1 MESLGGNRSKKS
13 WPETSRVRRALHV
26 SNWVER
32 DSSYLVFIHSIWVP
46 RSIMSKHVLFACVN
60 LVCGLAFIGA
70 SVAQN
75 PPFSPPV
82 LPSRFEHIGTKEGL
96 SNSQI
101 EHILQDRQGFIWLA
115 TQNGLNRFDGHEFK
129 VYYHDP
135 HDPQSLADNLIT
147 SLAEDQ
153 EGYLWI
159 GYSGSGLDRFD
170 PVTEQFRHYQH
181 DPKDPKSLSHNVV
194 ENLYVDRQGRL
205 WVGTDYG
212 LNQFHPEAQSFTRY
226 QHDSE
231 EPYSLQANLI
241 LPLREDRRG
250 HLWIGTLGGLHE
262 FDPHQ
267 GRFLRTFR
275 HDPTN
280 PHSLSHNNVR
290 SLTIDHQGL
299 LWVGTKEGLNRL
311 DPQTG
316 MVTRYGHDTNNP
328 STLGGNFIQDVLED
342 RRGFLWVLS
351 NGGIDILDP
360 QAGTVVGRVIGAQES
375 GNFPLAYLHQVY
387 EDSTEMVWVVGGG
400 GILTF
405 DPQSLRFRSHAVV
418 LDADPDS
425 KSLGI
430 RSLYESEAGD
440 LWVGLD
446 RGLAKWHSSEPEE
459 RSARFELVHSHW
471 FEQDSV
477 VAMDSHDDRILWLA
491 TSLNG
496 LVGYDRK
503 TEEFVRLVHDPH
515 DPHSLGGNRLASL
528 LVDRQGRVW
537 TGVKG
542 KGLDRFDP
550 QTETFRHYLADPEKP
565 GSLSARFV
573 SALFEDSRGNI
584 WVGTWGGGLHRF
596 DPAQDGFHRYHHEPN
611 APHGLSHNTVWM
623 IHEDTQGLLWIA
635 TGGGLNVFDPRT
647 ESFRVYTTQDG
658 LASDVIMSVTEDD
671 RGELWI
677 GTNAGL
683 NRLNPQ
689 TNRIRVYDTHDIPGN
704 GEYVPGA
711 VLRRRNGE
719 LLFSQGGL
727 VAFDPEQVRDNPH
740 LPPVVFTDFHLFNEA
755 VPVGSR
761 EDSSLQA
768 GTPSLPKI
776 INQMEA
782 ITLRYDQ
789 NVFSIKFAAL
799 NYRAPAKNQYAYKME
814 GFDREWTYVDASR
827 RLATYT
833 NLDPGDYTFH
843 VKASNNDGIWNETGA
858 TLRLTV
864 TPPWWE
870 TGWAYTLYLIS
881 FLASLYGFVQ
891 WRTHAAEQEQRRL
904 AVQVKERTAELAR
917 SNRELEGAKAAAE
930 SANQAKTRF
939 LANMSHEL
947 RTPLNSIL
955 GFAQLLQRESD
966 LSETGRINLQT
977 INHSGK
983 HLLSVINDILQI
995 SAIEA
1000 GKVRSQ
1006 AEPCDVVKLLQE
1018 LENLFRLNVEAKGLT
1033 WELKIKGEIPSYIHT
1048 DAGKLRQILINLV
1061 GNAVKFTDRGMIR
1074 VQMEAER
1081 QTSNTQNRS
1090 EMWHLR
1096 WTVSDTGTG
1105 IAEEELE
1112 KVFQEFEQTRTGQR
1126 LGQGTG
1132 LGMPI
1137 TKTYVEL
1144 LGGTID
1150 IDSKVGEGT
1159 TVSFFLEVPEVT
1171 PTAEAIPQ
1179 PKPRVIGLAKGQE
1192 TKRILIADDVPENR
1206 EVLRQMLEPIGFQT
1220 RCAANGIEVLD
1231 IFHEWKPDVILIDRQ
1246 MPDMDGMEATR
1257 RIRENQSGVDI
1268 PIISVSASVLDQER
1282 EGMLAV
1288 GATGFLAKPVQEDA
1302 LFQVIG
1308 TYANVQYMYDPGGRK
1323 PTKPLSREGV
1333 QALPRRVRDRL
1344 QRSLGLG
1351 DLKEFEAQLEEVREQ
1366 HPFLVAGLRN
1376 LVKEYQLDRLQEL
1389 FERTAEGRP
1398 VE

>member
-1 MESLGGNRSKKS
+1 MINKVFLFLFSLINAMFGISTYAAQAA
-13 WPETSRVRRALHV
+13 PPLPQALL
-26 SNWVER
+26 NQFK
-32 DSSYLVFIHSIWVP
+32 Y
-46 RSIMSKHVLFACVN
+46 
-60 LVCGLAFIGA
+60 IGI
-70 SVAQN
+70 
-75 PPFSPPV
+75 
-82 LPSRFEHIGTKEGL
+82 EDGL

-170 PVTEQFRHYQH
+170 PVTEQFRHYRH
-181 DPKDPKSLSHNVV
+181 DPNDPTSLSHDVV

-231 EPYSLQANLI
+231 EPHSLQANLI

-267 GRFLRTFR
+267 GTFLRTFR

-280 PHSLSHNNVR
+280 PHSLSHNHVR
-290 SLTIDHQGL
+290 ALTIDHQGL

-316 MVTRYGHDTNNP
+316 TVTRYGHDTNNP

-387 EDSTEMVWVVGGG
+387 EDSTKMVWVVGGG

-418 LDADPDS
+418 LDAEPNS
-425 KSLGI
+425 RRSTIQSLF
-430 RSLYESEAGD
+430 ESDQGD

-459 RSARFELVHSHW
+459 RPARFELVHSHW
-471 FEQDSV
+471 FEQDRV
-477 VAMDSHDDRILWLA
+477 VAMDSHADRTLWLA

-515 DPHSLGGNRLASL
+515 DPHSLGGNRLTAL

-573 SALFEDSRGNI
+573 SALFEDSRGTI

-596 DPAQDGFHRYHHEPN
+596 DPAQDGFRRYHHEPN

-623 IHEDTQGLLWIA
+623 IHEDTQGLLWLA

-768 GTPSLPKI
+768 VTPSLPKI

-789 NVFSIKFAAL
+789 DVFSIKFAAL

-843 VKASNNDGIWNETGA
+843 VKASNNDGLWNETGA
-858 TLRLTV
+858 RLHLTV
-864 TPPWWE
+864 IPPWWE

-891 WRTHAAEQEQRRL
+891 WRTHAAERERRRL
-904 AVQVKERTAELAR
+904 TVQVEERTVELAT
-917 SNRELEGAKAAAE
+917 SNLELQRATEQAEEAQKQAEKAKEAADF
-930 SANQAKTRF
+930 ANQAKSRF

-947 RTPLNSIL
+947 RTPLNGIL
-955 GFAQLLQRESD
+955 GFAQVLRRSTH
-966 LSETGRINLQT
+966 LSEQDQKSLRTLSR
-977 INHSGK
+977 SGE
-983 HLLSVINDILQI
+983 HLLTVINDVLEV
-995 SAIEA
+995 AKIESGKLTAHPVPANLPELLKDIQEMIGVQTKSKGLAFQVEIDESLPVHVEIDA
-1000 GKVRSQ
+1000 GKVR
-1006 AEPCDVVKLLQE
+1006 
-1018 LENLFRLNVEAKGLT
+1018 
-1033 WELKIKGEIPSYIHT
+1033 
-1048 DAGKLRQILINLV
+1048 QILLNLL
-1061 GNAVKFTDRGMIR
+1061 GNAVKFTKQGGIR
-1074 VQMEAER
+1074 VHVGAEPIGTKKTGKANEW
-1081 QTSNTQNRS
+1081 QV
-1090 EMWHLR
+1090 HLV
-1096 WTVSDTGTG
+1096 VSDTGPG
-1105 IAEEELE
+1105 IAPEELG
-1112 KVFQEFEQTRTGQR
+1112 KVFQEFEQTASGRQSKE
-1126 LGQGTG
+1126 GTG
-1132 LGMPI
+1132 LGLSI
-1137 TKTYVEL
+1137 TKAYVEL
-1144 LGGTID
+1144 LNGRIQFESQLGKGTIV
-1150 IDSKVGEGT
+1150 KVELPVIELPDWEA
-1159 TVSFFLEVPEVT
+1159 VS
-1171 PTAEAIPQ
+1171 PTQ
-1179 PKPRVIGLAKGQE
+1179 QRRVCGLAEDQGRPPK
-1192 TKRILIADDVPENR
+1192 ILIADDVVENC
-1206 EVLRQMLEPIGFQT
+1206 EMVLQMLEGVGFET
-1220 RCAANGIEVLD
+1220 RCVHDGQKAVTMFLQ
-1231 IFHEWKPDVILIDRQ
+1231 WKPDLILMDWR
-1246 MPDMDGMEATR
+1246 MPEMDGLEALR
-1257 RIRENQSGVDI
+1257 RIRGTQEGASL
-1268 PIISVSASVLDQER
+1268 PILSVSASVLDEDR
-1282 EGMLAV
+1282 RTLLEA
-1288 GATGFLAKPVQEDA
+1288 GATGFLPKPIQEEA
-1302 LFQVIG
+1302 LFAAIQEHIG
-1308 TYANVQYMYDPGGRK
+1308 VTYEYEGSTVAEFLSPEMVRLWPLALRDGLANCLR
-1323 PTKPLSREGV
+1323 
-1333 QALPRRVRDRL
+1333 
-1344 QRSLGLG
+1344 LG
-1351 DLKEFEAQLEEVREQ
+1351 DMDQFSALLQEVEETDGDLVAQLRHMADHYQIEE
-1366 HPFLVAGLRN
+1366 LL
-1376 LVKEYQLDRLQEL
+1376 EL
-1389 FERTAEGRP
+1389 FPPPSTQE
-1398 VE
+1398 